1 VVNPTSIP
9 GRARAFAPGGVGNV
23 GPGFD
28 VLGLAVD
35 GLGDTVSIELTNDRN
50 SRIEMTGVDWKFIPL
65 DPLRNA
71 CAIAAR
77 FWLDRC
83 GVNQSFRMSIV
94 KGIPMSAGLGGSGAS
109 SVAGA
114 LAAALACGSD
124 ATPIELMEAA
134 LAGESFVA
142 GRHLDNIA
150 ASVLGGLALVR
161 SIDPIDAIRLPIS
174 GDWRIVLV
182 TPHIR
187 LSTKRARAIL
197 PAASDRKVW
206 VQEMANSV
214 GLAHAFASGDS
225 SLMRRCLDDVYAE
238 PHRSALIPH
247 FDAVKRAALDAGAHG
262 CSISGAGP
270 TLFAIADDAS
280 AAAIGSAM
288 KNAFAEI
295 ESDVR
300 VARIAADG
308 ARPLGPEEKRDG

>member
-1 VVNPTSIP
+1 MSPTIPLP
-9 GRARAFAPGGVGNV
+9 GRARAFAPGGIGNV

-28 VLGLAVD
+28 VLGLAVE
-35 GLGDTVSIELTNDRN
+35 GLGDTVTIELTDEG
-50 SRIEMTGVDWKFIPL
+50 SSTIEVIGVDSELVPC
-65 DPLRNA
+65 DPKANA

-83 GVNQSFRMSIV
+83 DAPLSFRMSIA

-114 LAAALACGSD
+114 LAAALACGLSP
-124 ATPIELMEAA
+124 TPIEIMEAA
-134 LAGESFVA
+134 LAGESAVA

-161 SIDPIDAIRLPIS
+161 SIDPIDAVRLPIA
-174 GDWRIVLV
+174 GDWRVVLV

-187 LSTKRARAIL
+187 LETKRSRAVL
-197 PAASDRKVW
+197 PASSERRVW
-206 VQEMANSV
+206 VQEMANAV
-214 GLAHAFASGDS
+214 GLVHAFGTGDAA
-225 SLMRRCLDDVYAE
+225 LLRRSLDDVYAE

-270 TLFAIADDAS
+270 TLFAIADAGT
-280 AAAIGSAM
+280 AAEVGGAM
-288 KNAFAEI
+288 KQAFRDI

-300 VARIAADG
+300 ITKIAAEG
-308 ARPLGPEEKRDG
+308 ARGLDVPEKKG

>member
-1 VVNPTSIP
+1 V
-9 GRARAFAPGGVGNV
+9 FAPGGVGNV

-35 GLGDTVSIELTNDRN
+35 GLGDTVSIELTNDRV
-50 SRIEMTGVDWKFIPL
+50 SRIAMTGVDSNFIPS
-65 DPLRNA
+65 DPQRNA

-83 GVNQSFRMSIV
+83 GVNQTFRMSIA

-114 LAAALACGSD
+114 LAAALACGSN

-161 SIDPIDAIRLPIS
+161 SVDPIDALRLPIS
-174 GDWRIVLV
+174 GDWRVVLV
-182 TPHIR
+182 TPHVR
-187 LSTKRARAIL
+187 LSTKRARAVL
-197 PAASDRKVW
+197 PASSDRKVW

-214 GLAHAFASGDS
+214 GLAHAFATGDAA
-225 SLMRRCLDDVYAE
+225 LMRRCLDDVYAE

-270 TLFAIADDAS
+270 TLFAMADDVS
-280 AAAIGSAM
+280 AAAIGTAM
-288 KNAFAEI
+288 QTAFAEI
-295 ESDVR
+295 ASDVR
-300 VARIAADG
+300 VTRVAAEG
-308 ARPLGPEEKRDG
+308 ARGLDLEEKTDR